1 MNISEL
7 FISAAQAYPNKVAII
22 DPKGSIT
29 YAELEKE
36 VKETAAYFQKKGI
49 KQGDRVLVFVPMGID
64 LYRIVLA
71 LFYIGATAVF
81 LDEWVNKKRLDLCC
95 KLADCTGFIG
105 VFKAQVYSLFLKELR
120 QIPIKLKLKKKLD
133 FSIPIVPVTPE
144 SPALI
149 TFTTGSTGTPKAA
162 NRTHEFLKHQFDALL
177 DEIEPKA
184 DDIDMVV
191 LPIILFVNLGVGC
204 TSVIAN
210 FKMTK
215 PESIDASLIA
225 EQIQTNKVNRITAS
239 PFFIKK
245 LSEYAIDS
253 DFEYTNIQKIFTGGA
268 PVFPNES
275 ILYLKAFPNANSTI
289 VYGSTEA
296 EPISSIAAK
305 TLSISNQ
312 DLPNGLP
319 VGQIYHKTELKII
332 KISKEVI
339 PPCTAEELKTMT
351 LKDGDIGEILVSGS
365 HVLKQYYKNEAAFK
379 ANKIIVDHIIWHRTG
394 DSGLIKESGLF
405 LTGRCS
411 QLIKNSEGFLSPFI
425 IENKLQC
432 IVGVNIGTIVEIDNQ
447 YLLVIETELNLSQLK
462 PLLADIIH
470 DKVVIL
476 NRIPRDLRHNS
487 KIDYV
492 KMKLMLTK
500 PKLH

>member
-7 FISAAQAYPNKVAII
+7 FISAAKAYPNKVAII

-29 YAELEKE
+29 YSALEKE

-49 KQGDRVLVFVPMGID
+49 KKGDRVLVFVPMRID

-105 VFKAQVYSLFLKELR
+105 VFKAQVYSIFLKELR
-120 QIPIKLKLKKKLD
+120 QVPIKLKLKKKLD
-133 FSIPIVPVTPE
+133 YSIPIVPVTPE
-144 SPALI
+144 SHALI

-162 NRTHEFLKHQFDALL
+162 NRTHEFLKHQFAALL

-191 LPIILFVNLGVGC
+191 LPIVLFVNLGVGC

-215 PESIDASLIA
+215 PESIDVALIA
-225 EQIQTNKVNRITAS
+225 KQIKTTKVNRITAS

-245 LSEYAIDS
+245 LSEYALKS
-253 DFEYTNIQKIFTGGA
+253 DFKFTNLQKIFTGGA

-275 ILYLKAFPNANSTI
+275 ALYLSAFPNANSTI

-296 EPISSIAAK
+296 EPISSIAANK
-305 TLSISNQ
+305 LSITNK

-319 VGQIYHKTELKII
+319 VGRVYHKTKLKII
-332 KISKEVI
+332 KISEEAI
-339 PPCTAEELKTMT
+339 PPCTAEALKPMT
-351 LKDGDIGEILVSGS
+351 LEDGEIGEILVSGL

-379 ANKIIVDHIIWHRTG
+379 ANKIIVDNVIWHRTG
-394 DSGLIKESGLF
+394 DSGLIKETELF

-411 QLIKNSEGFLSPFI
+411 QLIKNTEGFLSPFI

-432 IVGVNIGTIVEIDNQ
+432 IEGINIGTIVEIENQ
-447 YLLVIETELNLSQLK
+447 YVLVVETELNLSQLK
-462 PLLADIIH
+462 PLLTNIIH
-470 DKVVIL
+470 NKVVIL

-487 KIDYV
+487 KIDYA
-492 KMKLMLTK
+492 KMKLMLTLAK
-500 PKLH
+500 KI